1 MRQYFKNKVLDEQF
15 KKDGIIKVS
24 LLNSEEVNELLALYK
39 TIKRPLAF
47 KELHFNI
54 RTDSVAE
61 KLRVQEKLLSILQ
74 QRVTDMFTNVHL
86 FGSCFITKG
95 FGFRNEV
102 AYHQDWSMTDEAI
115 DMAFLVWCPLINTN
129 RRNGAFSVLKGSHKL
144 NTGVRTLNMPT
155 KTFKIKSAV
164 KPYATKLECK
174 AGEALI
180 YHPAL
185 FHATYPNRTFKH
197 RVIAY
202 TAVIPNEAKLLFYY
216 KNQAETVTSYKLPY
230 DFHINNISNLS
241 EEAIKSW
248 ELVGEVPDDMQ
259 KLDAKGIVKNLPSV
273 Q

>member
-95 FGFRNEV
+95 FGLCGVLQPARLYSL
-102 AYHQDWSMTDEAI
+102 ARP
-115 DMAFLVWCPLINTN
+115 FLYSL
-129 RRNGAFSVLKGSHKL
+129 SVPICGRL
-144 NTGVRTLNMPT
+144 
-155 KTFKIKSAV
+155 SAQS
-164 KPYATKLECK
+164 P
-174 AGEALI
+174 
-180 YHPAL
+180 
-185 FHATYPNRTFKH
+185 
-197 RVIAY
+197 
-202 TAVIPNEAKLLFYY
+202 
-216 KNQAETVTSYKLPY
+216 
-230 DFHINNISNLS
+230 
-241 EEAIKSW
+241 
-248 ELVGEVPDDMQ
+248 
-259 KLDAKGIVKNLPSV
+259 
-273 Q
+273 